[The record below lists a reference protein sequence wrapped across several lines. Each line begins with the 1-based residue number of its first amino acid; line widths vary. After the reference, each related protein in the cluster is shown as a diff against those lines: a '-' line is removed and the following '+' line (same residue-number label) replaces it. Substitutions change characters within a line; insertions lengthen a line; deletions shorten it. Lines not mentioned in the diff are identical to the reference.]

1 LQIDVEGAEWAPL
14 LQAFKDL
21 AEGKMSVGQ
30 MQVEMHTNIEVRG
43 ARREFEGGGIPAP
56 LQTMMWCLH
65 LPPPYTHTRIHV
77 CFSHCLTP
85 WVRLDAPCAC
95 THTL

>member
-1 LQIDVEGAEWAPL
+1 MQIDVEGAEWAPL

-43 ARREFEGGGIPAP
+43 ARREFEGPGY
-56 LQTMMWCLH
+56 
-65 LPPPYTHTRIHV
+65 LP
-77 CFSHCLTP
+77 
-85 WVRLDAPCAC
+85 
-95 THTL
+95 